1 MTITQNIS
9 SGVVTSLTIQSDLLL
24 QLSSFVDNKIKLII
38 KYACNDEYI
47 TTITTSSTNTY
58 LITPS
63 FVGLSVFQDGIYQI
77 ILEGTTTTNI
87 IQDEKCTFI
96 DTVLKCQVSELVAA
110 NNIEAGILYYTLKQA
125 QTCDCACTNLCAIFC
140 KLNELL
146 NNECTC

>member
-125 QTCDCACTNLCAIFC
+125 QTCDCGCTNLCAIFC